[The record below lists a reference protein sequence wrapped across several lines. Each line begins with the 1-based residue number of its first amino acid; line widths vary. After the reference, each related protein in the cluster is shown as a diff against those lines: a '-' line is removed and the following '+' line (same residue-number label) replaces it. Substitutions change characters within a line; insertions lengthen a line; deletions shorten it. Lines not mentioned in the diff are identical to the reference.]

1 MLSVGE
7 AARRARRDPET
18 IRRWI
23 RAGKLTAWKV
33 GGQHVIDED
42 DLSDAAR
49 GIFATPAPSVDLERA
64 PTSAQVVAALRRARA
79 ERSHEIHES
88 VAPYSEQLPA
98 SRTAGQVLTDV
109 TLPQIVGRIVRA
121 VDPVKIVLFG
131 SRARGDAR
139 PDSDYDLLVVLDS
152 VGHRREERIRI
163 RRAFEDLPVAAD
175 VLVATTAEANGEVP
189 GRPTGAV
196 YWALRDGRTVYA
208 RDAAD

>member
-1 MLSVGE
+1 MLSVAE

-49 GIFATPAPSVDLERA
+49 GIFATPPPSVDLDGA
-64 PTSAQVVAALRRARA
+64 PSSAQVVAAIHRSRA
-79 ERSHEIHES
+79 ERSHEIHEA
-88 VAPYSEQLPA
+88 VAPYLEQRPP
-98 SRTAGQVLTDV
+98 SSTAGQVLTDV
-109 TLPQIVGRIVRA
+109 ILPQIVGRIVRA
-121 VDPVKIVLFG
+121 FDPVKIVLFG

-139 PDSDYDLLVVLDS
+139 PDSDYDILVVLDS

-175 VLVATTAEANGEVP
+175 VLVATIDEIDGRIP

-196 YWALRDGRTVYA
+196 YWAVQDGRIIYD
-208 RDAAD
+208 RDRRR

>member
-1 MLSVGE
+1 MLSVAE

-23 RAGKLTAWKV
+23 RAGKLTASKV

-49 GIFATPAPSVDLERA
+49 GIFAAPAPPVDLDGA
-64 PTSAQVVAALRRARA
+64 LSSAQVVAAIRQSRA
-79 ERSHEIHES
+79 ERSHEIHEAA
-88 VAPYSEQLPA
+88 APYLERLSA
-98 SRTAGQVLTDV
+98 SRTAGKLLTDV
-109 TLPQIVGRIVRA
+109 ILPQIVGRIVRA
-121 VDPVKIVLFG
+121 VDPVRIVLFG

-139 PDSDYDLLVVLDS
+139 PESDYDILVVLDS

-189 GRPTGAV
+189 GRPTGGV

-208 RDAAD
+208 RDSAH

>member
-1 MLSVGE
+1 MLSVAE

-49 GIFATPAPSVDLERA
+49 GIFATPVASVDIDGT
-64 PTSAQVVAALRRARA
+64 PSSAQVVSAVHRSRA
-79 ERSHEIHES
+79 ERSHGIHEA
-88 VAPYSEQLPA
+88 VAPYLEHVPP
-98 SRTAGQVLTDV
+98 SRTAGRAPTDV
-109 TLPQIVGRIVRA
+109 LLPQIVGRIVHA
-121 VDPVKIVLFG
+121 VDPARIVLFG

-139 PDSDYDLLVVLDS
+139 PDSDYDVLVVLDS
-152 VGHRREERIRI
+152 IGYRREERIRI
-163 RRAFEDLPVAAD
+163 RDSFADLPVSAD
-175 VLVATTAEANGEVP
+175 VLVATIDEIDGRIP

-196 YWALRDGRTVYA
+196 FWAAQDGRVIYE
-208 RDAAD
+208 RGR